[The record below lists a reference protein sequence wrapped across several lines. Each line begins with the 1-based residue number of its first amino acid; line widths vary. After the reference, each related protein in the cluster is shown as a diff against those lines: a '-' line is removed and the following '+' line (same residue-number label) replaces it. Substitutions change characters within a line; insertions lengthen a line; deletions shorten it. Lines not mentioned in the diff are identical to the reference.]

1 MSSRNP
7 IAFQLKVSIIRLLKV
22 SIIRLWNE
30 QRPLQ
35 EISEIFGIS
44 QQRVISI
51 VGETRLIALYFFN
64 KGWTDAMVGNALC
77 LSVDVVAILHLTL
90 RNVICARSRG

>member
-7 IAFQLKVSIIRLLKV
+7 IAFQHKVSIIRLLKV

-30 QRPLQ
+30 QRSLQ

-44 QQRVISI
+44 QLRVISI

-64 KGWTDAMVGNALC
+64 KGWTIAKIGNVLC
-77 LSVDVVAILHLTL
+77 VSEDVVAILRLTL
-90 RNVICARSRG
+90 LESISVRGHT

>member
-51 VGETRLIALYFFN
+51 VGEIRLVALYFFN
-64 KGWTDAMVGNALC
+64 EGWTNVMVANTLR
-77 LSVDVVAILHLTL
+77 LSVDTVAILRLTL
-90 RNVICARSRG
+90 SNVICVRGCG

>member
-22 SIIRLWNE
+22 SIIIRLWNE

-44 QQRVISI
+44 QQRVITI

-64 KGWTDAMVGNALC
+64 KGWTNAKIGNALC
-77 LSVDVVAILHLTL
+77 LSEDVVAI
-90 RNVICARSRG
+90 

>member
-7 IAFQLKVSIIRLLKV
+7 IAFQLKV

-44 QQRVISI
+44 QLRVISI
-51 VGETRLIALYFFN
+51 AGETRLVALYFFN
-64 KGWTDAMVGNALC
+64 EGWTDVMVANT
-77 LSVDVVAILHLTL
+77 LSLTVDTVAIVHWTL
-90 RNVICARSRG
+90 CDFINVCGYG